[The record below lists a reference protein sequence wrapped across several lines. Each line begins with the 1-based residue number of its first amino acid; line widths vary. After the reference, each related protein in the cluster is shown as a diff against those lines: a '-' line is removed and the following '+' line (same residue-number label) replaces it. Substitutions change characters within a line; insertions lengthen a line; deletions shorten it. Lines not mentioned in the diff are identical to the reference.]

1 MKKSVVI
8 ILLLVSCS
16 LASFSQTGVYTGGV
30 SSNEPIE
37 LRKTGLM
44 VRPEMGFALW
54 EEPFSDTFIPVAVNV
69 GYQVLP
75 RLFVGGGTAFYV
87 DFSSIRRYN
96 PETGVSRLYRSCLI
110 PFYVNPRWY
119 WFKGPSSPFLELNVG
134 ANLSKEPSWDS
145 SFWIGWYCQPAIGF
159 DIKNFDIKIWGE
171 IGQIYSQYH
180 SIGIGFGA
188 SIGYG
193 FLLNSD

>member
-16 LASFSQTGVYTGGV
+16 LASFSQTGVYSGGIG
-30 SSNEPIE
+30 SNEPQE

-44 VRPEMGFALW
+44 IRPEIGINIW
-54 EEPFSDTFIPVAVNV
+54 EVEEIFMPIVVNV
-69 GYQVLP
+69 GYQLTP
-75 RLFVGGGTAFYV
+75 CFFIGGGMAFDV

-171 IGQIYSQYH
+171 IGRIYSQYYG
-180 SIGIGFGA
+180 IGIGFGA